1 MRLIDADELYDH
13 IGRDKLDTRELI
25 MKMIDEAPTVHS
37 FAESP
42 KYEQA
47 VKFLKNDIKRA
58 KDYDEPLVFVHKH
71 TAQDILYLLEEF
83 GKNEG
88 VKL

>member
-37 FAESP
+37 FAETI
-42 KYEQA
+42 KYKQTVE
-47 VKFLKNDIKRA
+47 FLKNDIKRA
-58 KDYDEPLVFVHKH
+58 KDYDELLVFVHKH
-71 TAQDILYLLEEF
+71 TAENALYLLEQF
-83 GKNEG
+83 GKCEG
-88 VKL
+88 G